1 VSLELG
7 GKSPNIVF
15 PDIEDMDA
23 VVDNALFAALYCNGQ
38 SCLAGTRLFVHD
50 DIYDSFAD
58 RLTRAAAGIRVGS
71 PTDERTQLSCLVSAK
86 QGQRVLDYI
95 HTGKTEQARVLTGG
109 ERVLVAGH
117 EYGWFIAP
125 TIFEARNSM
134 RIAQEEIF
142 GPVLSLMRWHDY
154 EDMLAQANDVRYG
167 LASGLY
173 TSNLENA
180 LRTADALQAGSV
192 WINHYFNLT
201 SGAPFGGYKESG
213 IGREHCRETL
223 NLYTQ
228 VKSIT
233 FQTKVVP
240 PWFAVS

>member
-1 VSLELG
+1 
-7 GKSPNIVF
+7 
-15 PDIEDMDA
+15 
-23 VVDNALFAALYCNGQ
+23 
-38 SCLAGTRLFVHD
+38 
-50 DIYDSFAD
+50 
-58 RLTRAAAGIRVGS
+58 
-71 PTDERTQLSCLVSAK
+71 
-86 QGQRVLDYI
+86 
-95 HTGKTEQARVLTGG
+95 
-109 ERVLVAGH
+109 
-117 EYGWFIAP
+117 
-125 TIFEARNSM
+125 M

-142 GPVLSLMRWHDY
+142 GPVLSLMRWHDV

-201 SGAPFGGYKESG
+201 GGAPFGGYKESG

-223 NLYTQ
+223 NMYSQ

-233 FQTKVVP
+233 IQNKVVP
-240 PWFAVS
+240 PWFAV